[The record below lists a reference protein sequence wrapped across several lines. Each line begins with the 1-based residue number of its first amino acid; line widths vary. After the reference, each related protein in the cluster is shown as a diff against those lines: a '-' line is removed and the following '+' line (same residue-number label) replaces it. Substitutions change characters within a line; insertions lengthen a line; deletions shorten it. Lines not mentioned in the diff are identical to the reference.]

1 MIDND
6 TVHGRIAGRQN
17 LVFVRL
23 RRHVF
28 KLKVSLII
36 FQVLQRYNHVKGKV
50 NSAINSG
57 LLPARS
63 RFPWENAVYP
73 IELSQAA
80 NFSVTVLLTRSW

>member
-36 FQVLQRYNHVKGKV
+36 FQGLQRYNHVKGKV
-50 NSAINSG
+50 NSAINSYSSRSFEISVGKCG
-57 LLPARS
+57 LS
-63 RFPWENAVYP
+63 Y
-73 IELSQAA
+73 
-80 NFSVTVLLTRSW
+80 